1 MEVLKMK
8 VLITGFDPFGGEKIN
23 PAWEAV
29 RALPDNI
36 DGIEVIKL
44 QIPTV
49 FKKSAQKLFENIDAV
64 KPDAVICVGQ
74 AGGRF
79 EFCVERVAINLD
91 DGRIPDNEGYQ
102 PVDTPV
108 FEDGDTAYFTSLPIK
123 AMVEELKKASIPA
136 AVSNTAGT
144 YVCNH
149 IMYSLLY
156 YLNKNNLNIKGGFIH
171 VPYIPEQVVDKKGVP
186 YMELT
191 RITKALEVSI
201 KAVRDYDKDILVSG
215 GKEF

>member
-1 MEVLKMK
+1 MK
-8 VLITGFDPFGGEKIN
+8 VLITGFDPFGGESIN

-29 RALPDNI
+29 KAMKDNI

-49 FKKSAQKLFENIDAV
+49 FKKSAEKLFAGIEEH
-64 KPDAVICVGQ
+64 KPDAVICIGQ
-74 AGGRF
+74 AGGRYDMS
-79 EFCVERVAINLD
+79 VERVAINMD

-102 PVDTPV
+102 PIDTPV
-108 FEDGDTAYFTSLPIK
+108 YEDGENAYFATLPIK
-123 AMVEELKKASIPA
+123 GIVEEIKLAKIPA
-136 AVSNTAGT
+136 SVSNTAGT

-156 YLNKNNLNIKGGFIH
+156 YISKNNLNIKGGFIH
-171 VPYIPEQVVDKKGVP
+171 VPYIPEQVVDKKNTP
-186 YMELT
+186 YMELS

-201 KAVRDYDKDILVSG
+201 KAVKTYQKDIVVSG

>member
-1 MEVLKMK
+1 MK
-8 VLITGFDPFGGEKIN
+8 VLITGFNPFGGESIN

-29 RALPDNI
+29 KAMKDNI

-49 FKKSAQKLFENIDAV
+49 FKKSAEKLFTGIEEH
-64 KPDAVICVGQ
+64 KPDAVICIGQ
-74 AGGRF
+74 AGGRYDMS
-79 EFCVERVAINLD
+79 VERIAINMD

-102 PVDTPV
+102 PIDTPV
-108 FEDGDTAYFTSLPIK
+108 YEDGENAYFATLPIK
-123 AMVEELKKASIPA
+123 GIVEEIKLAKIPA
-136 AVSNTAGT
+136 SVSNTAGT

-156 YLNKNNLNIKGGFIH
+156 YISKNNLNVKGGFIH
-171 VPYIPEQVVDKKGVP
+171 VPYITEQVVDKKNMP
-186 YMELT
+186 YMEVT
-191 RITKALEVSI
+191 TITKALEC
-201 KAVRDYDKDILVSG
+201 AVQALNKYKVDVKVSG

>member
-1 MEVLKMK
+1 MK
-8 VLITGFDPFGGEKIN
+8 VLITGFDPFGGESIN

-29 RALPDNI
+29 KAMKDNV

-49 FKKSAQKLFENIDAV
+49 FKKSAEKLFAGIDEH
-64 KPDAVICVGQ
+64 KPDVVICIGQ
-74 AGGRF
+74 AGGRYDMS
-79 EFCVERVAINLD
+79 VERVAINMD

-102 PVDTPV
+102 PIDTPV
-108 FEDGDTAYFTSLPIK
+108 YEDGENAYFATLPIK
-123 AMVEELKKASIPA
+123 GIVEEIKSAKIPA
-136 AVSNTAGT
+136 SVSNTAGT

-156 YLNKNNLNIKGGFIH
+156 YISKNNLDIKGGFIH
-171 VPYIPEQVVDKKGVP
+171 VPYITEQVVDKRNMP
-186 YMELT
+186 YMEVAT
-191 RITKALEVSI
+191 ITKALEC
-201 KAVRDYDKDILVSG
+201 AVQALNKYKVDVKVSG

>member
-1 MEVLKMK
+1 MK

-29 RALPDNI
+29 KGLKDE
-36 DGIEVIKL
+36 IEGAEIVKL

-49 FKKSAQKLFENIDAV
+49 FKKSAEKLFENIDAIN
-64 KPDAVICVGQ
+64 PDVVICVGQ

-79 EFCVERVAINLD
+79 ELSIERVAINLD
-91 DGRIPDNEGYQ
+91 DGRIPDNNGYQ
-102 PVDTPV
+102 PVDVKV
-108 FEDGDTAYFTSLPIK
+108 FEDGENAYFSTLPIK
-123 AMVEELKKASIPA
+123 AMVEEVKKVGIPSA
-136 AVSNTAGT
+136 ISNTAGT

-156 YLNKNNLNIKGGFIH
+156 YINKKSLATRGGFIH
-171 VPYIPEQVVDKKGVP
+171 VPYITEQVLDKKNTP
-186 YMELT
+186 YMDLNTIT
-191 RITKALEVSI
+191 RGLEACI
-201 KAVRDYDKDILVSG
+201 KAVINNETDLKISD

>member
-1 MEVLKMK
+1 MK
-8 VLITGFDPFGGEKIN
+8 VLITGFDPFGGESIN

-29 RALPDNI
+29 NAMQDMV

-49 FKKSAQKLFENIDAV
+49 FKKSAEKLFAGIDEH
-64 KPDAVICVGQ
+64 KPDVVKCIGQ
-74 AGGRF
+74 AGGRYDMS
-79 EFCVERVAINLD
+79 VERVAINMD

-102 PVDTPV
+102 PIDTPV
-108 FEDGDTAYFTSLPIK
+108 YEDGENAYFATLPIK
-123 AMVEELKKASIPA
+123 GIVEEIKAAHIPA
-136 AVSNTAGT
+136 SVSNTAGT

-156 YLNKNNLNIKGGFIH
+156 YISKNNLNIKGGFIH
-171 VPYIPEQVVDKKGVP
+171 VPYITQQVVDKKNMP
-186 YMELT
+186 YMEVST
-191 RITKALEVSI
+191 ITKALESAV
-201 KAVRDYDKDILVSG
+201 KALKKYEVDVKVSG

>member
-1 MEVLKMK
+1 MK

-29 RALPDNI
+29 KGLKDE
-36 DGIEVIKL
+36 IEGAEIVKL

-49 FKKSAQKLFENIDAV
+49 FKKSAEKLFENIDAINPNV
-64 KPDAVICVGQ
+64 VICVGQ

-79 EFCVERVAINLD
+79 ELSIERVAINLD
-91 DGRIPDNEGYQ
+91 DGRIPDNNGYQ
-102 PVDTPV
+102 PVDVKV
-108 FEDGDTAYFTSLPIK
+108 FEDGENAYFSTLPIK
-123 AMVEELKKASIPA
+123 AMVEEVKKVGIPSA
-136 AVSNTAGT
+136 ISNTAGT

-156 YLNKNNLNIKGGFIH
+156 YINKKSLATRGGFIH
-171 VPYIPEQVVDKKGVP
+171 VPYITEQVLDKKNTP
-186 YMELT
+186 YMDLNTIT
-191 RITKALEVSI
+191 RGLEACI
-201 KAVRDYDKDILVSG
+201 KAVINNETDLKISG

>member
-1 MEVLKMK
+1 MK
-8 VLITGFDPFGGEKIN
+8 VLITGFDPFGGESIN

-29 RALPDNI
+29 NAMQDMV

-49 FKKSAQKLFENIDAV
+49 FKKSAEKLFAGIDEH
-64 KPDAVICVGQ
+64 KPDVVMCIGQ
-74 AGGRF
+74 AGGRYDIS
-79 EFCVERVAINLD
+79 VERVAINMD

-102 PVDTPV
+102 PIDTPV
-108 FEDGDTAYFTSLPIK
+108 YEDGENAYFATLPIK
-123 AMVEELKKASIPA
+123 GIVEEIKAAHIPA
-136 AVSNTAGT
+136 SVSNTAGT

-156 YLNKNNLNIKGGFIH
+156 YISKNNLNIKGGFIH
-171 VPYIPEQVVDKKGVP
+171 VPYITQQVVDKKNMP
-186 YMELT
+186 YMEVST
-191 RITKALEVSI
+191 ITKALESAV
-201 KAVRDYDKDILVSG
+201 KALKKYEVDVKVSG

>member
-1 MEVLKMK
+1 MK
-8 VLITGFDPFGGEKIN
+8 VLITGFDPFGGESIN

-29 RALPDNI
+29 KAMKDNI

-49 FKKSAQKLFENIDAV
+49 FKKSAEKLFAGIEEH
-64 KPDAVICVGQ
+64 KPDAVICIGQ
-74 AGGRF
+74 AGGRYDMS
-79 EFCVERVAINLD
+79 VERVAINMD

-102 PVDTPV
+102 PIDTPV
-108 FEDGDTAYFTSLPIK
+108 YEDGENAYFATLPIK
-123 AMVEELKKASIPA
+123 GIVEEIKLAKIPA
-136 AVSNTAGT
+136 SVSNTAGT

-156 YLNKNNLNIKGGFIH
+156 YISKNNLDIKGGFIH
-171 VPYIPEQVVDKKGVP
+171 VPYITEQVVDKKNMP
-186 YMELT
+186 YMEVT
-191 RITKALEVSI
+191 TITKALEC
-201 KAVRDYDKDILVSG
+201 AVQALNKYKVDVKVSG

>member
-1 MEVLKMK
+1 MK

-29 RALPDNI
+29 RALPDKI
-36 DGIEVIKL
+36 EDIEVVKL

-49 FKKSAQKLFENIDAV
+49 FKKSAKKLFENIDTV
-64 KPDAVICVGQ
+64 KPDVVICVGQ
-74 AGGRF
+74 AGGRY
-79 EFCVERVAINLD
+79 EFTVERVAINVD
-91 DGRIPDNEGYQ
+91 DGRIPDNDGYQ
-102 PVDTPV
+102 PVDSPV
-108 FEDGDTAYFTSLPIK
+108 FEDGENAYFSTLPIK
-123 AMVEELKKASIPA
+123 AIVEEVKKAGIPS

-156 YLNKNNLNIKGGFIH
+156 YLTKNNLDIRGGFVH
-171 VPYIPEQVVDKKGVP
+171 VPFIPEQVLDKRNMP
-186 YMELT
+186 YMELS
-191 RITKALEVSI
+191 RITKALEVTI
-201 KAVRDYDKDILVSG
+201 KTIRNYKKDITVSG

>member
-1 MEVLKMK
+1 MK
-8 VLITGFDPFGGEKIN
+8 VLITGFDPFGGESIN

-29 RALPDNI
+29 NAMQDMV

-49 FKKSAQKLFENIDAV
+49 FKKSAEKLFAGIDEH
-64 KPDAVICVGQ
+64 KPDVVMCIGQ
-74 AGGRF
+74 AGGRYDMS
-79 EFCVERVAINLD
+79 VERVAINMD

-102 PVDTPV
+102 PIDTPV
-108 FEDGDTAYFTSLPIK
+108 YEDGENAYFATLPIK
-123 AMVEELKKASIPA
+123 GIVEEIKAAHIPA
-136 AVSNTAGT
+136 SVSNTAGT

-156 YLNKNNLNIKGGFIH
+156 YISKNNLNIKGGFIH
-171 VPYIPEQVVDKKGVP
+171 VPYITQQVVDKKNMP
-186 YMELT
+186 YMEVST
-191 RITKALEVSI
+191 ITKALESAV
-201 KAVRDYDKDILVSG
+201 KALKKYEVDVKVSG

>member
-1 MEVLKMK
+1 MK
-8 VLITGFDPFGGEKIN
+8 VLITGFDPFGGESIN

-29 RALPDNI
+29 KAMKDSI

-49 FKKSAQKLFENIDAV
+49 FKKSAEKLFAGIEEH
-64 KPDAVICVGQ
+64 KPDAVICIGQ
-74 AGGRF
+74 AGGRYDMS
-79 EFCVERVAINLD
+79 VERIAINMD

-102 PVDTPV
+102 PIDTPV
-108 FEDGDTAYFTSLPIK
+108 YEDGENAYFATLPIK
-123 AMVEELKKASIPA
+123 GIVEEIKSAKIPA
-136 AVSNTAGT
+136 SVSNTAGT

-156 YLNKNNLNIKGGFIH
+156 YISKNNLNIKGGFIH
-171 VPYIPEQVVDKKGVP
+171 VPYITEQVVDKKNMP
-186 YMELT
+186 YMEVT
-191 RITKALEVSI
+191 TITKALEC
-201 KAVRDYDKDILVSG
+201 AVQALNKYKVDVKVSG

>member
-1 MEVLKMK
+1 MK
-8 VLITGFDPFGGEKIN
+8 VLITGFDPFGGESIN

-29 RALPDNI
+29 KAMKDNI

-49 FKKSAQKLFENIDAV
+49 FKKSAEKLFAGIEEH
-64 KPDAVICVGQ
+64 KPDAVICIGQ
-74 AGGRF
+74 AGGRYDMS
-79 EFCVERVAINLD
+79 VERVAINMD

-102 PVDTPV
+102 PIDTPV
-108 FEDGDTAYFTSLPIK
+108 YEDGENAYFATLPIK
-123 AMVEELKKASIPA
+123 GIVEEIKLAKIPA
-136 AVSNTAGT
+136 SVSNTAGT

-156 YLNKNNLNIKGGFIH
+156 YISKNNLDIKGGFIH
-171 VPYIPEQVVDKKGVP
+171 VPYITEQVVDKKNMP
-186 YMELT
+186 YMEVAT
-191 RITKALEVSI
+191 ITKALEC
-201 KAVRDYDKDILVSG
+201 AVQALNKYKVDVKVSG

>member
-1 MEVLKMK
+1 MK
-8 VLITGFDPFGGEKIN
+8 VLITGFDPFGGESIN

-29 RALPDNI
+29 KAMKDNI

-49 FKKSAQKLFENIDAV
+49 FKKSAEKLFAGIEEH
-64 KPDAVICVGQ
+64 KPDAVICIGQ
-74 AGGRF
+74 AGGRYDMS
-79 EFCVERVAINLD
+79 VERVAINMD

-102 PVDTPV
+102 PIDTPV
-108 FEDGDTAYFTSLPIK
+108 YEDGENAYFATLPIK
-123 AMVEELKKASIPA
+123 GIVEEIKLAKIPA
-136 AVSNTAGT
+136 SVSNTAGT

-156 YLNKNNLNIKGGFIH
+156 YISKNNLNVKGGFIH
-171 VPYIPEQVVDKKGVP
+171 VPYITEQVVDKKNMP
-186 YMELT
+186 YMEVT
-191 RITKALEVSI
+191 TITKALEC
-201 KAVRDYDKDILVSG
+201 AVQALNKYKVDVKVSG

>member
-1 MEVLKMK
+1 MK
-8 VLITGFDPFGGEKIN
+8 VLITGFDPFGGESIN

-29 RALPDNI
+29 KAMKDNI

-49 FKKSAQKLFENIDAV
+49 FKKSAEKLFAGIEEH
-64 KPDAVICVGQ
+64 KPDAVICIGQ
-74 AGGRF
+74 AGGRYDMS
-79 EFCVERVAINLD
+79 VERVAINMD

-102 PVDTPV
+102 PIDTPV
-108 FEDGDTAYFTSLPIK
+108 YEDGKNAYFATLPIK
-123 AMVEELKKASIPA
+123 GIVEEIKLAKIPA
-136 AVSNTAGT
+136 SVSNTAGT

-156 YLNKNNLNIKGGFIH
+156 YISKNNLNIKGGFIH
-171 VPYIPEQVVDKKGVP
+171 VPYITEQVVDKKNMP
-186 YMELT
+186 YMEVT
-191 RITKALEVSI
+191 TITKALEC
-201 KAVRDYDKDILVSG
+201 AVQALNKYKVDVKVSG

>member
-1 MEVLKMK
+1 MK

-36 DGIEVIKL
+36 DGIEVVKL

-49 FKKSAQKLFENIDAV
+49 FKKSAKKLFENIDSV
-64 KPDAVICVGQ
+64 KPDVVICVGQ
-74 AGGRF
+74 AGGRY
-79 EFCVERVAINLD
+79 EFSVERVAINVD
-91 DGRIPDNEGYQ
+91 DGRIPDNDGYQ
-102 PVDTPV
+102 PVDSPV
-108 FEDGDTAYFTSLPIK
+108 FEDGENAYFSTLPIK
-123 AMVEELKKASIPA
+123 AIVEEVKKAGIPA

-156 YLNKNNLNIKGGFIH
+156 YLNKNNLNIRGGFIH
-171 VPYIPEQVVDKKGVP
+171 VPFIPEQVVEKKNTP

-191 RITKALEVSI
+191 RITKALEISI
-201 KAVRDYDKDILVSG
+201 KSIRDYEKDLVISG